1 MNIAQRDR
9 ILERVNQVIGRTESI
24 VPNTPESNS
33 HDRLL
38 RISAGLLHLLNEVLP
53 DIVNTT
59 ERDGI
64 DEIAVWVD
72 AMYSITMI
80 EALDAKSLPPTT
92 EPGFRNEAPAPTFP
106 SAQEIR
112 HE

>member
-9 ILERVNQVIGRTESI
+9 ILASVNQVIGRKESV
-24 VPNTPESNS
+24 VPNTPENNS

-53 DIVNTT
+53 GMANTA
-59 ERDGI
+59 ER

-72 AMYSITMI
+72 AMHSITMI

-92 EPGFRNEAPAPTFP
+92 EPGFRNEVPAPIFP
-106 SAQEIR
+106 SGQEVR

>member
-1 MNIAQRDR
+1 MMNIAQRDR
-9 ILERVNQVIGRTESI
+9 ILASVNQVIGRKESV
-24 VPNTPESNS
+24 VPNTPENNS

-53 DIVNTT
+53 GMANTA
-59 ERDGI
+59 ER

-80 EALDAKSLPPTT
+80 EALDAKSLPPH
-92 EPGFRNEAPAPTFP
+92 N
-106 SAQEIR
+106 SARLAQ
-112 HE
+112 